1 MRTKTDNKQMRE
13 YRRHMLRGEFRSLF
27 WTIFSERKRSKKFTL
42 QAFADKLGIGKSSLS
57 RGFNEPQNWTIDKM
71 SDMADALGVELVVEA
86 RDVQSGAIYTP
97 VGQGNYAETGTSAV
111 GSHIMPIDSNSCG
124 RTIIMGGAAG
134 RVGVTNHII
143 FANAA

>member
-1 MRTKTDNKQMRE
+1 MSTKTDDKQMRE

-27 WTIFSERKRSKKFTL
+27 WVVFSERKRSKKFTL

-71 SDMADALGVELVVEA
+71 ADMADALGVELIVEA

-97 VGQGNYAETGTSAV
+97 VGQGNYAETGTIIRRSD
-111 GSHIMPIDSNSCG
+111 IMSTDGNSCS
-124 RTIIMGGAAG
+124 RTMVMGGAAG
-134 RVGVTNHII
+134 RVGVTNHILY
-143 FANAA
+143 ANAA

>member
-1 MRTKTDNKQMRE
+1 MRTKTDDKQMRE

-86 RDVQSGAIYTP
+86 RDRQTNAVYTP
-97 VGQGNYAETGTSAV
+97 IGLTSNVETINSAKARSV
-111 GSHIMPIDSNSCG
+111 IF
-124 RTIIMGGAAG
+124 AG
-134 RVGVTNHII
+134 RSASTTTSSCPGKMVRL
-143 FANAA
+143 AA